1 MGSNKLVTR
10 DHSVPGSRRVGMR
23 TIRKAQEGGEKDRRL
38 EEIELGGG
46 MGGKI
51 AHIYWKG
58 DIGYVQSPL
67 VWHRTGI

>member
-1 MGSNKLVTR
+1 
-10 DHSVPGSRRVGMR
+10 MR

-38 EEIELGGG
+38 VEEIELGGG